1 MISPPHIIEPPAQAV
16 KGYHIVYFF
25 LIVPVFLHIISRYIS
40 NILYVLRKYVFTF
53 VHFDYPL
60 CEKPAALRP
69 ISSTSKK

>member
-1 MISPPHIIEPPAQAV
+1 MISPPYIIEPPTQAV

-25 LIVPVFLHIISRYIS
+25 LIVPVFLHIASRYIS
-40 NILYVLRKYVFTF
+40 NILYISHKRIFTF